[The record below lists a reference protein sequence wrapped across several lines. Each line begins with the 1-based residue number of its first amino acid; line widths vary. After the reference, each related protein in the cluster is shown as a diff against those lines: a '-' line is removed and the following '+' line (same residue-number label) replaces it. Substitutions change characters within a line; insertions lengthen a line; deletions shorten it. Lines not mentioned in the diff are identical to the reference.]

1 MDKTQIRDNEED
13 NEYWFRHISK
23 GGWPFS
29 TAAHGW
35 PIADCTAE
43 GKEGASQV
51 HTLTPWGGS
60 GGGPQLPGQVH
71 VSFYTFSSESDAQ
84 NRLSTTALGHGLMIL
99 PSPPTQA

>member
-1 MDKTQIRDNEED
+1 MDTLGHPGLTPSHPVPLVNPGCRYLDRTQIRGDEVD

-43 GKEGASQV
+43 G
-51 HTLTPWGGS
+51 
-60 GGGPQLPGQVH
+60 
-71 VSFYTFSSESDAQ
+71 
-84 NRLSTTALGHGLMIL
+84 R
-99 PSPPTQA
+99 

>member
-1 MDKTQIRDNEED
+1 LVNPGCRYLDRTQIREDEVD

-43 GKEGASQV
+43 G
-51 HTLTPWGGS
+51 T
-60 GGGPQLPGQVH
+60 
-71 VSFYTFSSESDAQ
+71 
-84 NRLSTTALGHGLMIL
+84 
-99 PSPPTQA
+99 